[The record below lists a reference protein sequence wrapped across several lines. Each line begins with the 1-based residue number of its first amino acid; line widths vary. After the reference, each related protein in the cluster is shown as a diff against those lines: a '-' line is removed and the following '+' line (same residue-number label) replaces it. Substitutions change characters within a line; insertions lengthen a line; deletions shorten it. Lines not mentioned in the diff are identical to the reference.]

1 MRILHTVLFSAFI
14 FASSAGIA
22 RDQIRVVGSSTVFPF
37 TAAAAEQ
44 FGDKTDFKTPIVEA
58 TGTGG
63 GIKLFCNGVDIDQTP
78 DMVDASRP
86 IKDSE
91 REQCA
96 SNGVKDI
103 IEVPV
108 GYDGIVL
115 ANGYGEDIYE
125 LSLKEIF
132 LAVARSV
139 PKDGKL
145 VDNFYKHWNEINPFL
160 PKHKIEVY
168 GPPPTSG
175 TRDAFV
181 EIVME
186 KMCKQFPEF
195 AAVYPDEDSRK
206 KACGMVRED
215 GAYIDSGE
223 NDNIIVQKL
232 RANPNGL
239 GIFGFSFLE
248 ENASVVQGAAVDGVA
263 PTFDNITDEKYPISR
278 TLYIYAKGEHIGKVP
293 GIKEFLTEMVSEDA
307 ASEDGYLSLQGLIPL
322 QEAERKLV
330 QEKVAAIGN

>member
-1 MRILHTVLFSAFI
+1 M
-14 FASSAGIA
+14 A

-78 DMVDASRP
+78 DLVDASRP
-86 IKDSE
+86 IKDAE
-91 REQCA
+91 RKQCA
-96 SNGVKDI
+96 ENGVNDI

-115 ANGYGEDIYE
+115 ANGYGEDIYQ

-132 LAVARSV
+132 LGVARSV

-145 VDNFYKHWNEINPFL
+145 VDNFYTTWDEINPSL

-186 KMCKQFPEF
+186 KMCKEFPEF
-195 AAVYPDEDSRK
+195 ATAYPDEESRK

-248 ENASVVQGAAVDGVA
+248 ENASVVQGAVVNGVA
-263 PTFDNITDEKYPISR
+263 PTFDNITDEHYPISR

>member
-1 MRILHTVLFSAFI
+1 MRFLHLLLVSSVILLPQAVS
-14 FASSAGIA
+14 A
-22 RDQIRVVGSSTVFPF
+22 RDQIRVAGSSTVFPF

-44 FGDKTDFKTPIVEA
+44 FGDKTAFKTPIVES

-63 GIKLFCNGVDIDQTP
+63 GIKLFCNGVDIGQTP
-78 DMVDASRP
+78 DLVNASRH

-91 REQCA
+91 VKECA
-96 SNGVKDI
+96 KNGVKDI

-115 ANGYGEDIYE
+115 ANGYGEDVYQ
-125 LSLKEIF
+125 LSLNEVF
-132 LAVARSV
+132 LAVAHSV

-145 VDNFYKHWNEINPFL
+145 VPNFYSSWDEINPAL
-160 PKHKIEVY
+160 PKHKIEIY

-186 KMCKQFPEF
+186 KVCKEFPEYTT
-195 AAVYPDEDSRK
+195 AYPDEDARK

-215 GAYIDSGE
+215 GRYIDSGE

-232 RANPNGL
+232 RANPNAL

-248 ENASVVQGAAVDGVA
+248 ENASVVQGAVIGGVA

-278 TLYIYAKGEHIGKVP
+278 TLYVYAKGEHIGKVP

-322 QEAERKLV
+322 QKKEREAV
-330 QEKVAAIGN
+330 QEKVRNIGN